1 MADSSGYDDIH
12 ARVHYVS
19 RILFCGLAT
28 LGAALVLVAAALVW
42 SGILTW

>member
-1 MADSSGYDDIH
+1 MADSSSYDDIH
-12 ARVHYVS
+12 ACVHYVS

-28 LGAALVLVAAALVW
+28 LGATLVLVAAALVW

>member
-1 MADSSGYDDIH
+1 MAESSGYDDIH
-12 ARVHYVS
+12 DCVNYVS

-28 LGAALVLVAAALVW
+28 LGAAFVVAAAALLW